1 MQSNKDLEEVL
12 QQAEKRVDVCPTLRL
27 HRDAKVLSG
36 MPVPVP
42 VRVGEGLRERGG
54 KRGEGKEERGK
65 RRGVGVGQ
73 AGRGQKRATCGI
85 YARSCV

>member
-1 MQSNKDLEEVL
+1 MQSNKELEEVL

-27 HRDAKVLSG
+27 HLDAQVLSG

-54 KRGEGKEERGK
+54 KR
-65 RRGVGVGQ
+65 
-73 AGRGQKRATCGI
+73 
-85 YARSCV
+85 